1 METKLDI
8 LRRYFGYTSFRRGQE
23 EIVDALLTGRDAL
36 CVMPTDEQELLQVS
50 GVGERKAHRYGKAF
64 LEEINRKAEEE

>member
-36 CVMPTDEQELLQVS
+36 CVMPTGAGKSVLSGAALLCRAS
-50 GVGERKAHRYGKAF
+50 RLSSPHSFR
-64 LEEINRKAEEE
+64 